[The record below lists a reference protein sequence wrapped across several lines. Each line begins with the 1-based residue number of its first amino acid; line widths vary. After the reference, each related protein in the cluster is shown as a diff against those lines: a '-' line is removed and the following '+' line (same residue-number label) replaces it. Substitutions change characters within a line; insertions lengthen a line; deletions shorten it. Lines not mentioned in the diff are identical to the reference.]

1 MAGET
6 IFLVDVDEE
15 NEQKIAS
22 TLETEGYLVFTVSG
36 SDISSAAAQKIKP
49 SLIFVN
55 PAASGSRGLETCEK
69 IHKNESLQNVPIM
82 VLTSYE
88 GAMDPRYTDLYGIVD
103 FLKKPFSPELL
114 VEKTERALSM
124 QSLEVK
130 PVMEEDT
137 GSYKEEYV
145 PVEEQDVPVSKAYTK
160 ETDFSAG
167 LESGQTAGEREE
179 EYKDDYK
186 GTFIPKTGMKTGK
199 KNRSLAPLMVV
210 TIIIIIAA
218 AGAGVLFNT
227 DLILWRKVR
236 TKAAVSPV
244 RPAPQPGSQA
254 SLPQEQ
260 PEQQQP
266 AEENKPMPVP
276 GQKPLT
282 ETKPL
287 AEPKP
292 ADTPGPS
299 PAPVSEPA
307 VKKKTAGRPVYSV
320 QIGAFKNESGAE
332 SLTKKYK
339 EKGYEAFTQKGTTRD
354 KGIIYRVLIG
364 GSEDRGKASELAN
377 RIQAKENIK
386 VSIFSE

>member
-103 FLKKPFSPELL
+103 FLKKPFNPELL

-124 QSLEVK
+124 KSLEIK
-130 PVMEEDT
+130 PVMEEDM

-145 PVEEQDVPVSKAYTK
+145 PVEEQDMPVSKAYTK

-167 LESGQTAGEREE
+167 HESGQTAGEREE

-186 GTFIPKTGMKTGK
+186 DTFIPKKGMKTGK
-199 KNRSLAPLMVV
+199 KNRFLVPLLVV
-210 TIIIIIAA
+210 MIFIIIAA
-218 AGAGVLFNT
+218 AGAGVLFYT
-227 DLILWRKVR
+227 DLIPWRKVQ
-236 TKAAVSPV
+236 TNVAVSPA

-266 AEENKPMPVP
+266 AEENKPVP
-276 GQKPLT
+276 EQKPLT

-292 ADTPGPS
+292 ADAHRPS
-299 PAPVSEPA
+299 PAHVSETA
-307 VKKKTAGRPVYSV
+307 VKKKPAGRPVYSV

-339 EKGYEAFTQKGTTRD
+339 EKGYNAFTQKGTT
-354 KGIIYRVLIG
+354 KGKEIIYRVLIS

-377 RIQAKENIK
+377 SIQAKENIK
-386 VSIFSE
+386 VTIFCE